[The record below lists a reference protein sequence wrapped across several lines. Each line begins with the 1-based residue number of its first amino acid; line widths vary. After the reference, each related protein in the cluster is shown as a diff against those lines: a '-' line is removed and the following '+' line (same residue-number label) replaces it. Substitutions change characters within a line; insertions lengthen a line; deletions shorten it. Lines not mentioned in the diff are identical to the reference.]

1 MRLNK
6 WFIRNL
12 DDIQREVV
20 IESIDKSIIVQ
31 GMAGSGKTN
40 LAIHRANQAKN
51 KGSYAIVIM
60 TIALKRMIA
69 CGMKSLGL
77 DSERIAY
84 EWSWENRGF
93 DMEGDVYC
101 IGHKEIS
108 IIDSEDSEEEVTIK
122 EVTIVDDN
130 SILYLVNGNKIRK
143 FELVFKEYQPSYE
156 KSRGYFGLDFANW
169 VDYAF
174 YRPWERRTS
183 WFKEIPM
190 DSEFS
195 VEKTDKYQLV
205 PAGIL
210 YKPIESKIDYLIVDE
225 AQDFNRNQY
234 ENRFIPKVNKSIS
247 LFGDSN
253 QKINP
258 YGDSIEQLQNAFS
271 EYKSFNLKYNY
282 RLPKTIARV
291 AQKIAETEIDLLSDN
306 LKNGGNSD
314 FPNFP
319 KPIIKKCDSKEDE
332 IKWIANI
339 IKNEVLDDVAILVQ
353 DMNQVNE
360 VINLLKL
367 NNINKVQTFY
377 RTGNV
382 VPFHTIDT
390 LDFSNNDLPCILD
403 YYSAKGS
410 EFDNVFIPFANEN
423 EVGGRS
429 NFFVA
434 CTRSSRSLYISYS
447 GIKTSFLDKVDKS
460 DIVEYK

>member
-1 MRLNK
+1 MRLNN

-69 CGMKSLGL
+69 YGMKSLGL

-93 DMEGDVYC
+93 DMDGDLYC
-101 IGHKEIS
+101 VGHKEKS
-108 IIDSEDSEEEVTIK
+108 IIDSEEEVTIK

-156 KSRGYFGLDFANW
+156 MCKEHFGLDFADW
-169 VDYAF
+169 VDDAF
-174 YRPWERRTS
+174 YRAWKRRTS
-183 WFKEIPM
+183 WFKEVSI

-195 VEKTDKYQLV
+195 VEETDKYQLV
-205 PAGIL
+205 PAGTL
-210 YKPIESKIDYLIVDE
+210 YKPIESKIDYLVVDE
-225 AQDFNRNQY
+225 AQDFNEY
-234 ENRFIPKVNKSIS
+234 EYKTKFIPNVNKSIS

-253 QKINP
+253 QKMISKGN
-258 YGDSIEQLQNAFS
+258 SLQILREAFPN
-271 EYKSFNLKYNY
+271 YKNFNLKYKY

-291 AQKIAETEIDLLSDN
+291 AQKIAQTKIDLLSDN
-306 LKNGGNSD
+306 IKAGGNSD
-314 FPNFP
+314 FPYFP

-332 IKWIANI
+332 IKWIANLI
-339 IKNEVLDDVAILVQ
+339 INEDLDDVAILVQ
-353 DMNQVNE
+353 DKNQVNE

-367 NNINKVQTFY
+367 NNINEVQTFY
-377 RTGNV
+377 RTGNT
-382 VPFHTIDT
+382 VPFHTINT

-410 EFDNVFIPFANEN
+410 EFDNVFIPFASRSK
-423 EVGGRS
+423 VGKW
-429 NFFVA
+429 NDFFVA